1 MNPDFNRNIFN
12 DHSPEAYFGYFS
24 DSPLRNCIEWLER
37 DSNFHPEHVNRVLS
51 GLVENWKQSDG
62 KKPEIK
68 KCIYLNDSVT
78 DEEIRNNLISNPI
91 KALSESGYFFFNN
104 EDQSLILSQE
114 IWPLLGRSE
123 KLRINKICLMRLQK
137 YFNDN

>member
-1 MNPDFNRNIFN
+1 MK
-12 DHSPEAYFGYFS
+12 
-24 DSPLRNCIEWLER
+24 LEKGVKWVR
-37 DSNFHPEHVNRVLS
+37 QYYKDRQL
-51 GLVENWKQSDG
+51 QG

-91 KALSESGYFFFNN
+91 KALSDSGYFFFNN

-114 IWPLLGRSE
+114 IWPLLVRSE